1 MGDDITLVRVAVWRS
16 ELLRIKARYA
26 GRRPVVYP
34 GHGAPADLELFDATV
49 GYIDDYTRVVRSA
62 QSWEDAMRRMTE
74 AYPGYREADFFLK
87 YSVMNHV
94 RQ

>member
-1 MGDDITLVRVAVWRS
+1 M
-16 ELLRIKARYA
+16 
-26 GRRPVVYP
+26 YP
-34 GHGAPADLELFDATV
+34 GHGAPADMGLFDTTV
-49 GYIDDYTRVVRSA
+49 RYIDDYTRIVRSA
-62 QSWEDAMRRMTE
+62 TSQGEAMRRMTE

>member
-1 MGDDITLVRVAVWRS
+1 LGLFATTVRY
-16 ELLRIKARYA
+16 L
-26 GRRPVVYP
+26 
-34 GHGAPADLELFDATV
+34 
-49 GYIDDYTRVVRSA
+49 DDYTRIVSSA
-62 QSWEDAMRRMTE
+62 TSREEAMRRMTE

>member
-1 MGDDITLVRVAVWRS
+1 VSV
-16 ELLRIKARYA
+16 
-26 GRRPVVYP
+26 
-34 GHGAPADLELFDATV
+34 PASDLGSFDATV
-49 GYIDDYTRVVRSA
+49 RYIDDYTRIVKSA
-62 QSWEDAMRRMTE
+62 PSREEAIRRMTE